1 VSGAR
6 CGDHR
11 RLASKFRDGDIKEPI
26 IEREQT
32 QGEKDE
38 IEGQDF
44 PPLFR
49 QEIEEEIEEESE
61 EEDQCRL
68 DEWDSI
74 N

>member
-1 VSGAR
+1 M
-6 CGDHR
+6 
-11 RLASKFRDGDIKEPI
+11 

-32 QGEKDE
+32 QGEMDE

-49 QEIEEEIEEESE
+49 QEIEEESE
-61 EEDQCRL
+61 EEDQGWL